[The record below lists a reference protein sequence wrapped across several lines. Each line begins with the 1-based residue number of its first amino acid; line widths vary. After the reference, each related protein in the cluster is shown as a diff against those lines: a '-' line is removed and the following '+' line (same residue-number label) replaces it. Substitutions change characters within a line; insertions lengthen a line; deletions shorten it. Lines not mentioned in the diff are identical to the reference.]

1 MLCVQGLFVEQ
12 LYSSG
17 MVDENEKESLLE
29 PIHKN
34 ERRLLRKNSLG
45 LSHRIDEVQTTC
57 CQKSLSR
64 SCAPFAFAQAPI
76 ALLFGNCC
84 CPWPLRGCAPE
95 RLKPCAR
102 SLSLLFASSNT

>member
-45 LSHRIDEVQTTC
+45 LSHRIDEVPTSC
-57 CQKSLSR
+57 CHKSLFSK

-76 ALLFGNCC
+76 ALLFRNCC
-84 CPWPLRGCAPE
+84 
-95 RLKPCAR
+95 
-102 SLSLLFASSNT
+102 